1 MKDALA
7 LIGKVILV
15 GIVLFGAAVALYGLL
30 KPTET
35 MMSVRINNTRYLV
48 DKQVLANGNCY
59 YIYQT
64 GSRVFTIP
72 CEEKE

>member
-7 LIGKVILV
+7 LIGKVLLAGLV
-15 GIVLFGAAVALYGLL
+15 LAGLVLAIVGLL
-30 KPTET
+30 KPTPA

-48 DKQVLANGNCY
+48 DKQFLANGNCY

-64 GSRVFTIP
+64 GSKVFTIP